1 MTGKSLHFKYA
12 PPLKGTRKSK
22 RVLPTPPYTN
32 APLYKHSV
40 FYYWWEYLRR
50 HKGYE
55 KTCKAGGKGVHKSLF
70 SDFGNVHEHD
80 DFRLWWDSH
89 AHLFSEPQSRKIECL
104 ETCSTLRKGSI
115 NVSVPLE
122 VSTGYLVK
130 LFKEVLREHKE
141 EAKTARN
148 KSLARY
154 TVAAKPVLRSLHLH
168 LIVWDIK
175 QSDPSL
181 KHYEIAELAGIRIY
195 NDRNKIEVR
204 KTLAVTISRHLRIAN
219 QYIENIVTGEF
230 PKRDRR

>member
-22 RVLPTPPYTN
+22 LVLPTTPYTN

-50 HKGYE
+50 NKGYE
-55 KTCKAGGKGVHKSLF
+55 KTCKAGGRGIYKSLF
-70 SDFGNVHEHD
+70 LDFGNVHEHD
-80 DFRLWWDSH
+80 DFMLWWDSH
-89 AHLFSEPQSRKIECL
+89 AHLFSEPLSRKIECL
-104 ETCSTLRKGSI
+104 EDCSTLQKGSI

-141 EAKTARN
+141 EAKAARN
-148 KSLARY
+148 RSLALY
-154 TVAAKPVLRSLHLH
+154 AVATKPVLRSLHQH
-168 LIVWDIK
+168 LVVWDIK
-175 QSDPSL
+175 QNDPSL

-195 NDRNKIEVR
+195 NDGNKIEVR
-204 KTLAVTISRHLRIAN
+204 KKISVTISRHLRIAN
-219 QYIENIVTGEF
+219 QYIENIVSGEF

>member
-12 PPLKGTRKSK
+12 PPLKGARKSK
-22 RVLPTPPYTN
+22 RVLPTPPYRN

-55 KTCKAGGKGVHKSLF
+55 KTCKAGGKGVYKSLF

-89 AHLFSEPQSRKIECL
+89 AHLFSEPQSRKIEYL
-104 ETCSTLRKGSI
+104 EDCPTLRKGSI

-148 KSLARY
+148 RSLARY
-154 TVAAKPVLRSLHLH
+154 AVATKPVLSSLHQH
-168 LIVWDIK
+168 LVVWDIK
-175 QSDPSL
+175 QNHPSL

-204 KTLAVTISRHLRIAN
+204 KKISVTISRHLRIAN
-219 QYIENIVTGEF
+219 QYIENVVSGEF

>member
-55 KTCKAGGKGVHKSLF
+55 KTCKAGGKGAYKNLF

-80 DFRLWWDSH
+80 DFRLWWNSH

-219 QYIENIVTGEF
+219 QYIENIVSGEF